1 MEMIAMLGGLGSSP
15 YLDNPSAA
23 ARAALA
29 AVSGAKKLDELA
41 AINAGVPNMGLTNE
55 EKLVVQAAIASKLA
69 DLNTPFYKRP
79 LYWAVVAVV
88 VGAAYYHWPK
98 IKGAIG
104 LSGAGDSWRKAFNPS
119 GKLPGARP
127 SAGYSREERFYAH
140 EDSAIARIDAQ
151 LRAKREAA
159 RKARKAAKR
168 AAKKA
173 AKKGG
178 R

>member
-1 MEMIAMLGGLGSSP
+1 MEMIAMLGGLGASGP
-15 YLDNPSAA
+15 YMNNPSPA

-41 AINAGVPNMGLTNE
+41 AINAGVPNMGLSNE

-88 VGAAYYHWPK
+88 VGAGYYHWPK
-98 IKGAIG
+98 IKSAIG
-104 LSGAGDSWRKAFNPS
+104 LNGLGAYDRKAMNP
-119 GKLPGARP
+119 GTARP
-127 SAGYSREERFYAH
+127 KAGYGREDNFRMQEDQAISRLDDYF
-140 EDSAIARIDAQ
+140 
-151 LRAKREAA
+151 RAKREAA

-168 AAKKA
+168 AAKKG
-173 AKKGG
+173 K